1 LISIFTCDQPYVEHT
16 HLKRQILD
24 RLLLLMSTYLNMPQP
39 SVSLP
44 IFGSSGQNQ
53 GDAAGGWQMDAS
65 SGDPMD
71 FDLLAEYLL
80 DDSNENPSGVSFDF
94 K

>member
-1 LISIFTCDQPYVEHT
+1 MD
-16 HLKRQILD
+16 
-24 RLLLLMSTYLNMPQP
+24 LLLQHIKFFTVMPEGVTQP
-39 SVSLP
+39 V
-44 IFGSSGQNQ
+44 FGSTGQPTNQ
-53 GDAAGGWQMDAS
+53 GEGLQMDTP

-80 DDSNENPSGVSFDF
+80 DDTNANAVTFDF

>member
-1 LISIFTCDQPYVEHT
+1 
-16 HLKRQILD
+16 
-24 RLLLLMSTYLNMPQP
+24 MSTYLNMPQP
-39 SVSLP
+39 SVTLP
-44 IFGSSGQNQ
+44 IFGSSGQSQ
-53 GDAAGGWQMDAS
+53 GDAGGWQMDA

>member
-1 LISIFTCDQPYVEHT
+1 MPEGVTQPV
-16 HLKRQILD
+16 
-24 RLLLLMSTYLNMPQP
+24 
-39 SVSLP
+39 
-44 IFGSSGQNQ
+44 FGSTGQQSNQ
-53 GDAAGGWQMDAS
+53 GEGLQMDAP

-80 DDSNENPSGVSFDF
+80 DDTNANAVTFDF